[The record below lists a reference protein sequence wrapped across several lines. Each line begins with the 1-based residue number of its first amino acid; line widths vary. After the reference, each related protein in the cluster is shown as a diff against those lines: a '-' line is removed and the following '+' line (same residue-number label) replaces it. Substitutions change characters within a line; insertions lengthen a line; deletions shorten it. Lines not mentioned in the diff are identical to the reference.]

1 MTVSDSDVF
10 NSFRQFQRSFKE
22 ARMHSP
28 LLTDLFQWNKP
39 TWQQQQCK
47 TELSE
52 SSLFS
57 AINGGTIQALVNIQ
71 AFREG
76 QKRATVEETGVVA
89 LKHKPK

>member
-1 MTVSDSDVF
+1 
-10 NSFRQFQRSFKE
+10 
-22 ARMHSP
+22 MHSP

-39 TWQQQQCK
+39 TWQQQQQCK

-57 AINGGTIQALVNIQ
+57 AINGGTIQPLVNIQ